1 MSTIKKTFTYDPVT
15 QVLKSVEK
23 PDPTITVTVTINL
36 KTTTIQYNND
46 EPKPITDD
54 DFFVVLEFMKNVK
67 ATPALMD
74 ALLNNSYYTKQFLKT
89 TMGVFN
95 TPKEYNYFQLF
106 PSFVLPYE
114 ALYRELVLKPK
125 YAKKILEVYDKNNSA
140 FIRKSKQLVRN
151 ILIVPG
157 IFISPFIILTAR
169 LALNSWG
176 NKNRIKKREFMNHAL
191 MKTRFINKIF

>member
-1 MSTIKKTFTYDPVT
+1 MSTLKKTFTYDSVR

-23 PDPTITVTVTINL
+23 PDPTVTITVKINL

-54 DFFVVLEFMKNVK
+54 DFFVFLEFMKNVK

-95 TPKEYNYFQLF
+95 TPKEDNYFQLF

-114 ALYRELVLKPK
+114 ALYRERVLKPK
-125 YAKKILEVYDKNNSA
+125 YAKKILEVYDKNNNA
-140 FIRKSKQLVRN
+140 FIRKLKQLVRN

-157 IFISPFIILTAR
+157 IFISPFIILTAV
-169 LALNSWG
+169 LALNRWG
-176 NKNRIKKREFMNHAL
+176 KQ
-191 MKTRFINKIF
+191 